1 MPGNNF
7 GPLFKASLAS
17 LTCSMVAYSSF
28 AFISWHSA
36 VGKCASPLLSVWMHR
51 FLRLSVGSDLYL
63 PFFHLGVSWIWPVGP
78 LWAGFCVLSL
88 YPHQFSVP
96 PSGMATRI
104 FTSVLYC
111 PSSSSRSSPVSN
123 EPFGWEESM
132 DFTNFSL
139 QIVINKIKTKQKQ
152 VP

>member
-63 PFFHLGVSWIWPVGP
+63 PFFPSWSVLDLASGATLSWFLCSFIISPSIFSASFWYGTLEYLHLSYTVPP
-78 LWAGFCVLSL
+78 PALEAALSL
-88 YPHQFSVP
+88 MSPLGGRRAWTLQTS
-96 PSGMATRI
+96 PSKL
-104 FTSVLYC
+104 S
-111 PSSSSRSSPVSN
+111 
-123 EPFGWEESM
+123 
-132 DFTNFSL
+132 
-139 QIVINKIKTKQKQ
+139 
-152 VP
+152 